1 MRMDWKLCAAS
12 GATRVAPDHKRPE
25 RDNNFFFSTE
35 NLTSRWVP
43 WAPLEAGD
51 TVTGSACS

>member
-1 MRMDWKLCAAS
+1 MDWKLCAAS